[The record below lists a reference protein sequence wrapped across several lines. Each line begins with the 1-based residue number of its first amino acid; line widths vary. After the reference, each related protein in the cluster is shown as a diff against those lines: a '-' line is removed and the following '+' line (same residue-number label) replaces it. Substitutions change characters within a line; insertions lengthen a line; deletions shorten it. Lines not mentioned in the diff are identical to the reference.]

1 METTRGY
8 LGIGLEQAR
17 AEGREGLAALG
28 AAVGRGADG
37 GGREDARRRHA
48 AGDALGQVSRADE
61 TQAERV
67 PVHGRR
73 RGWHGLDR
81 RRRHCCECWVWGIG
95 GGFWTG
101 LGTWEE
107 REDGGERDGLT

>member
-1 METTRGY
+1 
-8 LGIGLEQAR
+8 LEQAR

-48 AGDALGQVSRADE
+48 AGDALGQVARADE
-61 TQAERV
+61 AQAERV

-73 RGWHGLDR
+73 SRGWHGLDR
-81 RRRHCCECWVWGIG
+81 RRRHCCDGCWGLGDWW

-101 LGTWEE
+101 LGTWE
-107 REDGGERDGLT
+107 D